1 MVVNPEVIEEIREKL
16 KEVKN
21 KGFKKK
27 ILITDLTPRDGQQCK
42 LATRVRT
49 DDLLP
54 LCEALDKCGFYAV
67 EVWGGATYD
76 VCLRYLKEDPWER
89 LRRIKEVMPNT
100 KLQMLFRGQNIVGYK
115 TKSDYTVKKFVEK
128 AIENG
133 ITVFRVFDSLN
144 DNRNIETAVKAIKEF
159 GGEVHAEISYTRSPI
174 HTYELWMRYAEELA
188 ELEPDWISFKDA
200 TGIMQ
205 PFECYQIIKGIKE
218 VTGGKIPVLLH
229 NHDMSGM
236 ATMNHI
242 MAVLA
247 GVDMLDTV
255 LSPLAFG
262 SSHPAT
268 ETIIAALEGT
278 PFDTGL
284 DLQKVSEAAE
294 IAKKIKKKYKK
305 YETEYAG
312 VNAKVLIHKIPGGMI
327 SNMVAQ
333 LMEANALDKIE
344 EALEE
349 VPRVEKDLG
358 YPPLLTPSSQ
368 IVGVQAVL
376 NVITG
381 ERYKVIT
388 KEVREYVEG
397 KYGKPP
403 GPISKE
409 LAEKILGPGKEP
421 DFSTRAADYADPQ
434 EWEKAKK
441 ELQELFGR
449 EPTDEEILLYILFP
463 MQAKEFFELREK
475 GELHPEP
482 VDAELPE
489 VAETKPGEVPGAAPV
504 EFEITYHGEKFKVKI
519 EGVSVDAEA
528 GKPRKYYVRINNKLE
543 EIQLK
548 PFKEAIPQGGGAQ
561 TVQTAEEEGGI
572 PKATEKGDVTPPMPG
587 KVVKILVKEGEPVQQ
602 GQTVATVEAM
612 KMENEVHAPIDGIVK
627 KIFAKPGD
635 QVNPDQA
642 IMRIVPH
649 KEDNSYQ

>member
-1 MVVNPEVIEEIREKL
+1 MVEVVEEIREKM
-16 KEVKN
+16 KELEK
-21 KGFKKK
+21 KGIKKK
-27 ILITDLTPRDGQQCK
+27 IHISDLTPRDGQQCK

-54 LCEALDKCGFYAV
+54 LCEKLDKCGFYAV

-100 KLQMLFRGQNIVGYK
+100 KLQMLFRGQNIVGYRPR
-115 TKSDYTVKKFVEK
+115 SDYTVKKFVEK
-128 AIENG
+128 CVENG

-159 GGEVHAEISYTRSPI
+159 GGEVHAEISYTRSPV
-174 HTYELWMRYAEELA
+174 HTYEKWMEYAKELA
-188 ELEPDWISFKDA
+188 DMEPDWISFKDA
-200 TGIMQ
+200 TGIM
-205 PFECYQIIKGIKE
+205 PPLECYQIIKGIKE
-218 VTGGKIPVLLH
+218 ATDGQIPVLLH

-236 ATMNHI
+236 ATINHM

-268 ETIIAALEGT
+268 ETIVAAFEGT

-284 DLQKVSEAAE
+284 DLAKIAEAAE
-294 IAKKIKKKYKK
+294 EARKMKKKYKK

-312 VNAKVLIHKIPGGMI
+312 VNAQVLIHKIPGGMI

-333 LMEANALDKIE
+333 LIEANAIDKLE

-349 VPRVEKDLG
+349 TPRVEADLG

-381 ERYKVIT
+381 ERYKTIT
-388 KEVREYVEG
+388 KEVRDYVEG

-403 GPISKE
+403 GPIAKE
-409 LAEKILGPGKEP
+409 LVEKILGPGKEP
-421 DFSTRAADYADPQ
+421 DFSIRAADMADQ
-434 EWEKAKK
+434 DEWEKAVK
-441 ELQELFGR
+441 ELGPLAKS
-449 EPTDEEILLYILFP
+449 EEDILLYILFP
-463 MQAKEFFELREK
+463 MQAKEFLTLREK

-482 VDAELPE
+482 VEELPE
-489 VAETKPGEVPGAAPV
+489 IAETEAGKVVGAAPV
-504 EFEITYHGEKFKVKI
+504 EFEITYHGDKFKVKV
-519 EGVSVDAEA
+519 EGVSPESEP
-528 GKPRKYYVRINNKLE
+528 GKPRKYYVRVDGRLE
-543 EIQLK
+543 EIQLLPK
-548 PFKEAIPQGGGAQ
+548 KEAIPSEGGAAVA
-561 TVQTAEEEGGI
+561 TPAEEGGI
-572 PKATEKGDVTPPMPG
+572 PKATEPGDATPPMPG
-587 KVVKILVKEGEPVQQ
+587 KVVRILVEEGKPVEK
-602 GQTVATVEAM
+602 GQTVAIVEAM
-612 KMENEVHAPIDGIVK
+612 KMENEIHAPIDGIVK
-627 KIFAKPGD
+627 KIFAKAGD
-635 QVNPDQA
+635 QVNPDEA
-642 IMRIVPH
+642 ILRIEPY

>member
-1 MVVNPEVIEEIREKL
+1 MTSGMEVIEDIREKM
-16 KEVKN
+16 KELEKE
-21 KGFKKK
+21 GFKKK
-27 ILITDLTPRDGQQCK
+27 IFISDLTPRDGQQCK

-54 LCEALDKCGFYAV
+54 LCEKLDKCGFYAV

-100 KLQMLFRGQNIVGYK
+100 KLQMLFRGQNIVGYRPR
-115 TKSDYTVKKFVEK
+115 SDYTVKKFVEK
-128 AIENG
+128 CVKNG

-159 GGEVHAEISYTRSPI
+159 GGEVHAEISYTRSPV
-174 HTYELWMRYAEELA
+174 HTYERWMEYARELA
-188 ELEPDWISFKDA
+188 DMEPDWISFKDA
-200 TGIMQ
+200 TGIM
-205 PFECYQIIKGIKE
+205 PPLECYQIIKGIKE
-218 VTGGKIPVLLH
+218 ATNGQIPVLLH

-236 ATMNHI
+236 ATINHM

-268 ETIIAALEGT
+268 ETIVAAFEGT

-284 DLQKVSEAAE
+284 DLAKIAEAAE
-294 IAKKIKKKYKK
+294 EARKMKKKYKK

-312 VNAKVLIHKIPGGMI
+312 VNAQVLIHKIPGGMI

-333 LMEANALDKIE
+333 LIEANAIDKLE

-349 VPRVEKDLG
+349 TPRVEADLG

-381 ERYKVIT
+381 ERYKTIT
-388 KEVREYVEG
+388 KEVRDYVEG

-403 GPISKE
+403 GPIAKE
-409 LAEKILGPGKEP
+409 LVEKILGPGKEP
-421 DFSTRAADYADPQ
+421 DFSTRAADLADQ
-434 EWEKAKK
+434 EEWEKAVK
-441 ELQELFGR
+441 ELGPLAKS
-449 EPTDEEILLYILFP
+449 EEDILLYILFP
-463 MQAKEFFELREK
+463 MQAKEFLTLREK

-482 VDAELPE
+482 VEELPE
-489 VAETKPGEVPGAAPV
+489 VAETEAGQVVGAAPV
-504 EFEITYHGEKFKVKI
+504 EFEITYHGDKFKVKV
-519 EGVSVDAEA
+519 EGVSPESEP
-528 GKPRKYYVRINNKLE
+528 GKPRKYYVRVDGRLE
-543 EIQLK
+543 EIQLLPK
-548 PFKEAIPQGGGAQ
+548 KEAIPSGSGA
-561 TVQTAEEEGGI
+561 TATTAPAEEGGI
-572 PKATEKGDVTPPMPG
+572 PKATEPGDTTPPMPG
-587 KVVKILVKEGEPVQQ
+587 KVVRILVEEGKPVEK
-602 GQTVATVEAM
+602 GQTVAIVEAM
-612 KMENEVHAPIDGIVK
+612 KMENEIHAPIDGIVK
-627 KIFAKPGD
+627 QIFAKPGD
-635 QVNPDQA
+635 QVNPDEA
-642 IMRIVPH
+642 ILRIEPF
-649 KEDNSYQ
+649 KEDDSYQ

>member
-1 MVVNPEVIEEIREKL
+1 MVELIEEIREKL
-16 KEVKN
+16 KEYEK
-21 KGFKKK
+21 KGIRKK
-27 ILITDLTPRDGQQCK
+27 IHISDLTPRDGQQCK

-54 LCEALDKCGFYAV
+54 LCEKLDKCGFYAV

-100 KLQMLFRGQNIVGYK
+100 KLQMLFRGQNIVGYRPR
-115 TKSDYTVKKFVEK
+115 SDKTVKKFVEK
-128 AIENG
+128 CIENG

-144 DNRNIETAVKAIKEF
+144 DNRNIEVAVKAIKEF
-159 GGEVHAEISYTRSPI
+159 GGEVHAEISYTRSPV
-174 HTYELWMRYAEELA
+174 HTYEKWMEYARELA
-188 ELEPDWISFKDA
+188 EMEPDWISFKDA
-200 TGIMQ
+200 TGIMP
-205 PFECYQIIKGIKE
+205 PFECYQIIKGLKE
-218 VTGGKIPVLLH
+218 ATEGKIPVLLH

-236 ATMNHI
+236 ATINHM

-268 ETIIAALEGT
+268 ETIVAALQGT

-284 DLQKVSEAAE
+284 DLSKIAEAAE
-294 IAKKIKKKYKK
+294 EAKKIKKKYKK

-333 LMEANALDKIE
+333 LMEANALDKME

-349 VPRVEKDLG
+349 VPRVEADLG

-381 ERYKVIT
+381 ERYKTIT
-388 KEVREYVEG
+388 KEVRDYVEG

-421 DFSTRAADYADPQ
+421 DFSIRPGDLADQ
-434 EWEKAKK
+434 EEWDKAKEEVFK
-441 ELQELFGR
+441 IIGR

-463 MQAKEFFELREK
+463 MQAKEFLTLREK

-482 VDAELPE
+482 VEELPE
-489 VAETKPGEVPGAAPV
+489 VTEAPAGTLANAAPV
-504 EFEITYHGEKFKVKI
+504 EFDIVYHGEKFRVKV
-519 EGVSVDAEA
+519 EGVSAHSEA
-528 GKPRKYYVRINNKLE
+528 GKPRKYYVRIDGRLE
-543 EIQLK
+543 EIQLS
-548 PFKEAIPQGGGAQ
+548 PIKEAVPSGGASA
-561 TVQTAEEEGGI
+561 VASEEETGI
-572 PKATEKGDVTPPMPG
+572 PKASQPGDATTPMPG
-587 KVVKILVKEGEPVQQ
+587 KVVKILVQENQPVEK
-602 GQTVATVEAM
+602 GQTIAIVEAM
-612 KMENEVHAPIDGIVK
+612 KMENEIHAPIDGIVK
-627 KIFAKPGD
+627 KIFVKPGD
-635 QVNPDQA
+635 QVNPDDA
-642 IMRIVPH
+642 LIRIEPY
-649 KEDNSYQ
+649 KEDKSYQ

>member
-1 MVVNPEVIEEIREKL
+1 MASGMEIVEDIREKM
-16 KEVKN
+16 KELEKE
-21 KGFKKK
+21 GFKKK
-27 ILITDLTPRDGQQCK
+27 IFISDLTPRDGQQCK

-54 LCEALDKCGFYAV
+54 LCEKLDKCGFYAV

-100 KLQMLFRGQNIVGYK
+100 KLQMLFRGQNIVGYRPR
-115 TKSDYTVKKFVEK
+115 SDYTVKKFVEK
-128 AIENG
+128 CVKNG

-159 GGEVHAEISYTRSPI
+159 GGEVHAEISYTRSPV
-174 HTYELWMRYAEELA
+174 HTYEKWMEYARELA
-188 ELEPDWISFKDA
+188 DMEPDWISFKDA
-200 TGIMQ
+200 TGIM
-205 PFECYQIIKGIKE
+205 PPLECYQIIKGIKE
-218 VTGGKIPVLLH
+218 ATDGKIPVLLH

-236 ATMNHI
+236 ATINHM

-268 ETIIAALEGT
+268 ETIVAAFEGT

-284 DLQKVSEAAE
+284 DLAKIAEAAE
-294 IAKKIKKKYKK
+294 EARKMKKKYKK

-312 VNAKVLIHKIPGGMI
+312 VNAQVLIHKIPGGMI

-333 LMEANALDKIE
+333 LIEANAIDKLE

-349 VPRVEKDLG
+349 TPRVEADLG

-381 ERYKVIT
+381 ERYKTIT
-388 KEVREYVEG
+388 KEVRDYVEG

-403 GPISKE
+403 GPIAKE
-409 LAEKILGPGKEP
+409 LVEKILGPGKEP
-421 DFSTRAADYADPQ
+421 DFSTRAADLADQ
-434 EWEKAKK
+434 DEWEKAVK
-441 ELQELFGR
+441 ELGPLAKS
-449 EPTDEEILLYILFP
+449 EEDILLYILFP
-463 MQAKEFFELREK
+463 MQAKEFLTLREK

-482 VDAELPE
+482 VEELPE
-489 VAETKPGEVPGAAPV
+489 VAETEAGQVVGAAPV
-504 EFEITYHGEKFKVKI
+504 EFEITYHGDKFKVKV
-519 EGVSVDAEA
+519 EGVSPESEP
-528 GKPRKYYVRINNKLE
+528 GKPRKYYVRVDGRLE
-543 EIQLK
+543 EIQLLPK
-548 PFKEAIPQGGGAQ
+548 KEAIPSGSGAA
-561 TVQTAEEEGGI
+561 TATAAAEEGGI
-572 PKATEKGDVTPPMPG
+572 PKATEPGDTTPPMPG
-587 KVVKILVKEGEPVQQ
+587 KVVKILVKEGKPVEK
-602 GQTVATVEAM
+602 GQTVAIVEAM
-612 KMENEVHAPIDGIVK
+612 KMENEIHAPIDGIVK
-627 KIFAKPGD
+627 QIFAKPGD
-635 QVNPDQA
+635 QVNPDEA
-642 IMRIVPH
+642 ILRIEPF
-649 KEDNSYQ
+649 KEDDSYQ

>member
-1 MVVNPEVIEEIREKL
+1 MVEVIEEIREKM
-16 KEVKN
+16 KEFEKG
-21 KGFKKK
+21 GFKKK
-27 ILITDLTPRDGQQCK
+27 IYISDLTPRDGQQCK

-54 LCEALDKCGFYAV
+54 LCEKLDKCGFYAV

-100 KLQMLFRGQNIVGYK
+100 KLQMLFRGQNIVGYRPR
-115 TKSDYTVKKFVEK
+115 SDKTVKKFVEK
-128 AIENG
+128 CIENG

-144 DNRNIETAVKAIKEF
+144 DNRNIEVAVKAIKEF
-159 GGEVHAEISYTRSPI
+159 GGEVHAEISYTRSPV
-174 HTYELWMRYAEELA
+174 HTYEKWMEYAKELA
-188 ELEPDWISFKDA
+188 EMEPDWISFKDA
-200 TGIMQ
+200 TGIMP
-205 PFECYQIIKGIKE
+205 PFECYMIIKGLKE
-218 VTGGKIPVLLH
+218 ATEGKIPVLLH

-236 ATMNHI
+236 ATINHM

-268 ETIIAALEGT
+268 ETIVAALQGT

-284 DLQKVSEAAE
+284 DLAKIAEAAE
-294 IAKKIKKKYKK
+294 EAKKIKKKYKK

-333 LMEANALDKIE
+333 LMEANALDKME

-349 VPRVEKDLG
+349 VPRVEADLG

-381 ERYKVIT
+381 ERYKTIT
-388 KEVREYVEG
+388 KEVRDYVEG

-403 GPISKE
+403 GPISKT

-421 DFSTRAADYADPQ
+421 DFSVRPGDLADQ
-434 EWEKAKK
+434 GEWDKAKEEVFK
-441 ELQELFGR
+441 IIGR

-463 MQAKEFFELREK
+463 MQAKEFLTLREK

-482 VDAELPE
+482 IEEIPE
-489 VAETKPGEVPGAAPV
+489 ITEAPAGMLANAAPV
-504 EFEITYHGEKFKVKI
+504 EFDIVYHGEKFKVKV
-519 EGVSVDAEA
+519 EGVSAHSEA
-528 GKPRKYYVRINNKLE
+528 GKPRKYYVRVDGRLE
-543 EIQLK
+543 EIQLT
-548 PFKEAIPQGGGAQ
+548 PIKEAVPSGGA
-561 TVQTAEEEGGI
+561 TSAVSEEEAGI
-572 PKATEKGDVTPPMPG
+572 PKATQPGDATTPMPG
-587 KVVKILVKEGEPVQQ
+587 KVVKILVKENEPVEE
-602 GQTVATVEAM
+602 GQTIAIVEAM
-612 KMENEVHAPIDGIVK
+612 KMENEIHAPIDGIVK
-627 KIFAKPGD
+627 KIFVKPGD
-635 QVNPDQA
+635 QVNPDDA
-642 IMRIVPH
+642 LIRIEPH
-649 KEDNSYQ
+649 KEDKSYQ

>member
-1 MVVNPEVIEEIREKL
+1 MVEVLEEIREKM
-16 KEVKN
+16 KEYEK
-21 KGFKKK
+21 KGVRKK
-27 ILITDLTPRDGQQCK
+27 ILISDLTPRDGQQCK

-54 LCEALDKCGFYAV
+54 LCEKLDKCGFYAV

-115 TKSDYTVKKFVEK
+115 PKSDKTVKKFVEK

-144 DNRNIETAVKAIKEF
+144 DNRNIEVAVKAIKEF
-159 GGEVHAEISYTRSPI
+159 GGEVHAEISYTRSPV
-174 HTYELWMRYAEELA
+174 HTYERWMEYGRELA

-200 TGIMQ
+200 TGIMP
-205 PFECYQIIKGIKE
+205 PFECYMIIKGLKE
-218 VTGGKIPVLLH
+218 ASEGKIPVLLH

-236 ATMNHI
+236 ATINHM

-268 ETIIAALEGT
+268 ETIVAALQDT

-284 DLQKVSEAAE
+284 DLARIAEAAE
-294 IAKKIKKKYKK
+294 EAKKIKKKYRK

-333 LMEANALDKIE
+333 LMEANALDKME

-349 VPRVEKDLG
+349 VPRVEADLG

-381 ERYKVIT
+381 ERYKTIT
-388 KEVREYVEG
+388 KEVRDYVEG

-403 GPISKE
+403 GPLSKE
-409 LAEKILGPGKEP
+409 LVEKILGPGKEP
-421 DFSTRAADYADPQ
+421 DFSIRPGDLADQEEWDRARR
-434 EWEKAKK
+434 ELEK
-441 ELQELFGR
+441 LLGR
-449 EPTDEEILLYILFP
+449 DPTDEEILLFILFP
-463 MQAKEFFELREK
+463 MQAKEFLTLREK

-482 VDAELPE
+482 VEELPE
-489 VAETKPGEVPGAAPV
+489 VAETPAGKVVGAAPI
-504 EFEITYHGEKFKVKI
+504 EFDLLYHGDRFRVKV
-519 EGVSVDAEA
+519 EGVSFESEP
-528 GKPRKYYVRINNKLE
+528 GKPRKYYIRVDGRLE
-543 EIQLK
+543 EVQLF
-548 PFKEAIPQGGGAQ
+548 PHREAIPSGGVSVAGAPAP
-561 TVQTAEEEGGI
+561 TEEGI
-572 PKATEKGDVTPPMPG
+572 PKASEPGDVTPPMPG
-587 KVVKILVKEGEPVQQ
+587 KVVKILVEEGKPVEQ
-602 GQTVATVEAM
+602 GQTVAIVEAM
-612 KMENEVHAPIDGIVK
+612 KMENEIHAPIEGIVK

-635 QVNPDQA
+635 QVNPDEA
-642 IMRIVPH
+642 ILRIEPF

>member
-1 MVVNPEVIEEIREKL
+1 MVELLEEIREKM
-16 KEVKN
+16 KEYER
-21 KGFKKK
+21 KGVRKK
-27 ILITDLTPRDGQQCK
+27 ILVSDLTPRDGQQCK

-54 LCEALDKCGFYAV
+54 LCEKLDKCGFYAV

-115 TKSDYTVKKFVEK
+115 PKSDKTVKKFVEK

-144 DNRNIETAVKAIKEF
+144 DNRNIEVAVKAIKEF
-159 GGEVHAEISYTRSPI
+159 GGEVHAEISYTRSPV
-174 HTYELWMRYAEELA
+174 HTYERWMEYGRELA
-188 ELEPDWISFKDA
+188 DLEPDWISFKDA
-200 TGIMQ
+200 TGIMP
-205 PFECYQIIKGIKE
+205 PFECYMIIKGLKE
-218 VTGGKIPVLLH
+218 ATEGKIPVLLH

-236 ATMNHI
+236 ATINHM

-268 ETIIAALEGT
+268 ETIVAALQDT

-284 DLQKVSEAAE
+284 DLSRIAEAAE
-294 IAKKIKKKYKK
+294 EAKKIKKKYRK

-333 LMEANALDKIE
+333 LMEANALEKME

-349 VPRVEKDLG
+349 VPRVEADLG

-381 ERYKVIT
+381 ERYKTIT
-388 KEVREYVEG
+388 KEVRDYVEG

-403 GPISKE
+403 GPLSRE
-409 LAEKILGPGKEP
+409 LVEKILGPGKEP
-421 DFSTRAADYADPQ
+421 DFSIRPGDLADQ
-434 EWEKAKK
+434 EEWDKARRELEK
-441 ELQELFGR
+441 LLGR
-449 EPTDEEILLYILFP
+449 DPTDEEILLFILFP
-463 MQAKEFFELREK
+463 MQAKEFLTLREK

-482 VDAELPE
+482 VEELSE
-489 VAETKPGEVPGAAPV
+489 VTETPTGKVMGAAPV
-504 EFEITYHGEKFKVKI
+504 EFDILYHGDRFRVKV
-519 EGVSVDAEA
+519 EGVSFETES
-528 GKPRKYYVRINNKLE
+528 GKPRKYYVRVDGRLE
-543 EIQLK
+543 EIQLF
-548 PFKEAIPQGGGAQ
+548 PRREAIPSGGAS
-561 TVQTAEEEGGI
+561 VGGAPAPIEEGI
-572 PKATEKGDVTPPMPG
+572 PKASEPGDVTPPMPG
-587 KVVKILVKEGEPVQQ
+587 KVVKILVSEGQPVEQ
-602 GQTVATVEAM
+602 GQTVAIVEAM
-612 KMENEVHAPIDGIVK
+612 KMENEIHAPIEGIVK

-635 QVNPDQA
+635 QVNPDEA
-642 IMRIVPH
+642 ILRIEPY
-649 KEDNSYQ
+649 KEDKSYQ

>member
-1 MVVNPEVIEEIREKL
+1 MVELIEEIREKL
-16 KEVKN
+16 KEYEK
-21 KGFKKK
+21 KGIRKK
-27 ILITDLTPRDGQQCK
+27 IHISDLTPRDGQQCK

-54 LCEALDKCGFYAV
+54 LCEKLDKCGFYAV

-100 KLQMLFRGQNIVGYK
+100 KLQMLFRGQNIVGYRPR
-115 TKSDYTVKKFVEK
+115 SDKTVKKFVEK
-128 AIENG
+128 CIENG

-144 DNRNIETAVKAIKEF
+144 DNRNIEVAVKAIKEF
-159 GGEVHAEISYTRSPI
+159 GGEVHAEISYTRSPV
-174 HTYELWMRYAEELA
+174 HTYEKWMEYARELA
-188 ELEPDWISFKDA
+188 EMEPDWISFKDA
-200 TGIMQ
+200 TGIMP
-205 PFECYQIIKGIKE
+205 PFECYQIIKGLKE
-218 VTGGKIPVLLH
+218 ATEDRIPVLLH

-236 ATMNHI
+236 ATINHM

-268 ETIIAALEGT
+268 ETIVAALQGT

-284 DLQKVSEAAE
+284 DLSKIAEAAE
-294 IAKKIKKKYKK
+294 EAKKIKKKYKK

-333 LMEANALDKIE
+333 LMEANALDKME

-349 VPRVEKDLG
+349 VPRVEADLG

-381 ERYKVIT
+381 ERYKTIT
-388 KEVREYVEG
+388 KEVRDYVEG

-421 DFSTRAADYADPQ
+421 DFSIRPGDLADQ
-434 EWEKAKK
+434 EEWDKAKEEVFK
-441 ELQELFGR
+441 IIGR
-449 EPTDEEILLYILFP
+449 EPMDEEILLYILFP
-463 MQAKEFFELREK
+463 MQAKEFLSLREK

-482 VDAELPE
+482 VEELPE
-489 VAETKPGEVPGAAPV
+489 VTEAPAGTLANAAPV
-504 EFEITYHGEKFKVKI
+504 EFDIVYHGEKFRVKV
-519 EGVSVDAEA
+519 EGVSAHSEP
-528 GKPRKYYVRINNKLE
+528 GKPRKYYVRIDGRLE
-543 EIQLK
+543 EIQLS
-548 PFKEAIPQGGGAQ
+548 PIKEAVPSGGASA
-561 TVQTAEEEGGI
+561 VASEEETGI
-572 PKATEKGDVTPPMPG
+572 PKASQPGDATTPMPG
-587 KVVKILVKEGEPVQQ
+587 KVVKILVKENQPVEK
-602 GQTVATVEAM
+602 GQTIAIVEAM
-612 KMENEVHAPIDGIVK
+612 KMENEIHAPIDGIVK
-627 KIFAKPGD
+627 KIFVKPGD
-635 QVNPDQA
+635 QVNPDDA
-642 IMRIVPH
+642 LIRIEPY
-649 KEDNSYQ
+649 KEDKSYQ

>member
-1 MVVNPEVIEEIREKL
+1 MVELLEEIREKM
-16 KEVKN
+16 KEYER
-21 KGFKKK
+21 KGVRKK
-27 ILITDLTPRDGQQCK
+27 ILISDLTPRDGQQCK

-54 LCEALDKCGFYAV
+54 LCEKLDRCGFYAV

-115 TKSDYTVKKFVEK
+115 PKSDKTVKKFVEK

-144 DNRNIETAVKAIKEF
+144 DNRNIEVAVKAIKEF
-159 GGEVHAEISYTRSPI
+159 GGEVHAEISYTRSPV
-174 HTYELWMRYAEELA
+174 HTYERWMEYGRELA
-188 ELEPDWISFKDA
+188 DLEPDWISFKDA
-200 TGIMQ
+200 TGIMP
-205 PFECYQIIKGIKE
+205 PFECYMIIKGLKE
-218 VTGGKIPVLLH
+218 ATDGKIPVLLH

-236 ATMNHI
+236 ATINHM

-268 ETIIAALEGT
+268 ETIVAALQDT

-284 DLQKVSEAAE
+284 DLSRIAEAAE
-294 IAKKIKKKYKK
+294 EAKKIKKKYRK

-333 LMEANALDKIE
+333 LMEANALDKME

-349 VPRVEKDLG
+349 VPRVEADLG

-381 ERYKVIT
+381 ERYKTIT
-388 KEVREYVEG
+388 KEVRDYVEG

-403 GPISKE
+403 GPLSKE
-409 LAEKILGPGKEP
+409 LVEKILGPGKEP
-421 DFSTRAADYADPQ
+421 DFSVRPGDLADQ
-434 EWEKAKK
+434 EEWDKARK
-441 ELQELFGR
+441 ELEKLLGR
-449 EPTDEEILLYILFP
+449 DPTDEEILLFILFP
-463 MQAKEFFELREK
+463 MQAKEFLTLREK

-482 VDAELPE
+482 VEELPE
-489 VAETKPGEVPGAAPV
+489 VTETPAGKVVGAAPV
-504 EFEITYHGEKFKVKI
+504 EFDILYHGDRFRVKV
-519 EGVSVDAEA
+519 EGVSFETES
-528 GKPRKYYVRINNKLE
+528 GKPRKYYVRVDGRLE
-543 EIQLK
+543 EIQLF
-548 PFKEAIPQGGGAQ
+548 PRREAIPSGGAS
-561 TVQTAEEEGGI
+561 VGGAPAPVEEGI
-572 PKATEKGDVTPPMPG
+572 PKASEPGDVTPPMPG
-587 KVVKILVKEGEPVQQ
+587 KVVKILVSEGQPVEQ
-602 GQTVATVEAM
+602 GQTVAIVEAM
-612 KMENEVHAPIDGIVK
+612 KMENEIHAPIEGIVK
-627 KIFAKPGD
+627 KVFAKPGD
-635 QVNPDQA
+635 QVNPDEA
-642 IMRIVPH
+642 ILRIEPY
-649 KEDNSYQ
+649 KEDKSYQ

>member
-1 MVVNPEVIEEIREKL
+1 MSEK
-16 KEVKN
+16 
-21 KGFKKK
+21 
-27 ILITDLTPRDGQQCK
+27 
-42 LATRVRT
+42 
-49 DDLLP
+49 
-54 LCEALDKCGFYAV
+54 LDKCGFYAV

-115 TKSDYTVKKFVEK
+115 PKSDKTVKKFVEK

-144 DNRNIETAVKAIKEF
+144 DNRNIEVAVKAIKEF
-159 GGEVHAEISYTRSPI
+159 GGEVHAEISYTRSPV
-174 HTYELWMRYAEELA
+174 HTYERWMEYGRELA
-188 ELEPDWISFKDA
+188 DLEPDWISFKDA
-200 TGIMQ
+200 TGIMP
-205 PFECYQIIKGIKE
+205 PFECYMIIKGLKE
-218 VTGGKIPVLLH
+218 ATGGKIPVLLH

-236 ATMNHI
+236 ATINHM

-268 ETIIAALEGT
+268 ETIVAALQAT

-284 DLQKVSEAAE
+284 DLAKIAEAAE
-294 IAKKIKKKYKK
+294 EAKKIKKKYRK

-333 LMEANALDKIE
+333 LMEANALDKME

-349 VPRVEKDLG
+349 VPRVEADLG

-381 ERYKVIT
+381 ERYKTIT
-388 KEVREYVEG
+388 KEVRDYVEG

-403 GPISKE
+403 GPLSKE
-409 LAEKILGPGKEP
+409 LVEKILGPGREP
-421 DFSTRAADYADPQ
+421 DFSIRPGDLADQ
-434 EWEKAKK
+434 EEWNRAKK
-441 ELQELFGR
+441 ELEGLLGR
-449 EPTDEEILLYILFP
+449 DPTDEEILLLILFP
-463 MQAKEFFELREK
+463 MQAKEFLKLREK
-475 GELHPEP
+475 GELHAEP
-482 VDAELPE
+482 VEELPE
-489 VAETKPGEVPGAAPV
+489 ITETPAGKVVGAAPV
-504 EFEITYHGEKFKVKI
+504 EFDILYHGDRFRVKV
-519 EGVSVDAEA
+519 EGISFESEP
-528 GKPRKYYVRINNKLE
+528 GKPRKYYIRVDGKLE
-543 EIQLK
+543 EVQLF
-548 PFKEAIPQGGGAQ
+548 PHREAIPSGGTPAAGAS
-561 TVQTAEEEGGI
+561 VPAEEGI
-572 PKATEKGDVTPPMPG
+572 PKASEPGDVTPPMPG
-587 KVVKILVKEGEPVQQ
+587 KVVKILVEEGQPVEQ
-602 GQTVATVEAM
+602 GQTVAIVEAM
-612 KMENEVHAPIDGIVK
+612 KMENEIHAPMEGIVK

-635 QVNPDQA
+635 QVNPDEA
-642 IMRIVPH
+642 ILRIEPY
-649 KEDNSYQ
+649 KEDKSYQ

>member
-1 MVVNPEVIEEIREKL
+1 MVEVLEEIREKM
-16 KEVKN
+16 KEYER
-21 KGFKKK
+21 KGVRKK
-27 ILITDLTPRDGQQCK
+27 ILISDLTPRDGQQCK

-54 LCEALDKCGFYAV
+54 LCEKLDRCGFYAV

-115 TKSDYTVKKFVEK
+115 PKSDKTVKKFVEK

-144 DNRNIETAVKAIKEF
+144 DNRNIEVAVKAIKEF
-159 GGEVHAEISYTRSPI
+159 GGEVHAEISYTRSPV
-174 HTYELWMRYAEELA
+174 HTYERWMEYGRELA
-188 ELEPDWISFKDA
+188 DLEPDWISFKDA
-200 TGIMQ
+200 TGIMP
-205 PFECYQIIKGIKE
+205 PFECYMIIKGLKE
-218 VTGGKIPVLLH
+218 ATDGKIPVLLH

-236 ATMNHI
+236 ATINHM

-268 ETIIAALEGT
+268 ETIVAALQDT

-284 DLQKVSEAAE
+284 DLGRIAEAAE
-294 IAKKIKKKYKK
+294 EAKKIKKKYRK

-349 VPRVEKDLG
+349 VPRVEADLG

-381 ERYKVIT
+381 ERYKTIT
-388 KEVREYVEG
+388 KEVRDYVEG

-403 GPISKE
+403 GPLSKE
-409 LAEKILGPGKEP
+409 LVEKILGPGKEP
-421 DFSTRAADYADPQ
+421 DFSVRPGDLADQ
-434 EWEKAKK
+434 EEWDKARK
-441 ELQELFGR
+441 ELEKLLGR
-449 EPTDEEILLYILFP
+449 DPTDEEILLFILFP
-463 MQAKEFFELREK
+463 MQAKEFLTLREK

-482 VDAELPE
+482 VEELPE
-489 VAETKPGEVPGAAPV
+489 VTETPAGKVVGAAPV
-504 EFEITYHGEKFKVKI
+504 EFDILYHGDRFRVKV
-519 EGVSVDAEA
+519 EGVSFETES
-528 GKPRKYYVRINNKLE
+528 GKPRKYYVRVDGRLE
-543 EIQLK
+543 EIQLF
-548 PFKEAIPQGGGAQ
+548 PRREAIPSGGAS
-561 TVQTAEEEGGI
+561 VGGAPAPVEEGI
-572 PKATEKGDVTPPMPG
+572 PKASEPGDVTPPMPG
-587 KVVKILVKEGEPVQQ
+587 KVVKILVNEGQPVEQ
-602 GQTVATVEAM
+602 GQTVAIVEAM
-612 KMENEVHAPIDGIVK
+612 KMENEIHAPIEGIVK
-627 KIFAKPGD
+627 KVFAKPGD
-635 QVNPDQA
+635 QVNPDEA
-642 IMRIVPH
+642 ILRIEPY
-649 KEDNSYQ
+649 KEDKSYQ

>member
-1 MVVNPEVIEEIREKL
+1 MVEILEEIKEKI
-16 KEVKN
+16 KEYEKQ
-21 KGFKKK
+21 GFKKK
-27 ILITDLTPRDGQQCK
+27 ILISDLTPRDGQQCK

-49 DDLLP
+49 DDLIP
-54 LCEALDKCGFYAV
+54 LCEKLDKCGFYAV

-89 LRRIKEVMPNT
+89 LRRIKEAMPNT

-115 TKSDYTVKKFVEK
+115 PKSDKTVKKFVEK

-144 DNRNIETAVKAIKEF
+144 DNRNIEMAVKAIKEF
-159 GGEVHAEISYTRSPI
+159 GGEVHAEISYTRSPV
-174 HTYELWMRYAEELA
+174 HTYERWMEYGKELA

-200 TGIMQ
+200 TGIMP
-205 PFECYQIIKGIKE
+205 PFECYMIIKGLKE
-218 VTGGKIPVLLH
+218 ATDGKIPVLLH

-236 ATMNHI
+236 ATINHM

-268 ETIIAALEGT
+268 ETIVASLQNT

-284 DLQKVSEAAE
+284 DLEKIAEAAE
-294 IAKKIKKKYKK
+294 EAKKIKKKYKK

-349 VPRVEKDLG
+349 VPRVEADLG

-381 ERYKVIT
+381 ERYRTIT
-388 KEVREYVEG
+388 KEVRDYVEG

-403 GPISKE
+403 GPLSKE
-409 LAEKILGPGKEP
+409 LVEKILGPDREP
-421 DFSTRAADYADPQ
+421 DFSIRPGDLADQ
-434 EWEKAKK
+434 EEWDKARK
-441 ELQELFGR
+441 ELEKLLGR
-449 EPTDEEILLYILFP
+449 EATDEEILLYILFP
-463 MQAKEFFELREK
+463 MQAKEFLILREK

-482 VDAELPE
+482 VEEL
-489 VAETKPGEVPGAAPV
+489 ADITETPKGKVEGAAPV
-504 EFEITYHGEKFKVKI
+504 EFDILYHGDRFRVKV
-519 EGVSVDAEA
+519 EGVSFETEA
-528 GKPRKYYVRINNKLE
+528 GKPRKYYIRIDGKLE
-543 EIQLK
+543 EIQLF
-548 PFKEAIPQGGGAQ
+548 PHREAIPKGGSTG
-561 TVQTAEEEGGI
+561 TVSPPPVEEGI
-572 PKATEKGDVTPPMPG
+572 PKASEAGDVTPPMPG
-587 KVVKILVKEGEPVQQ
+587 KVVKILVNEGQPVEQ
-602 GQTVATVEAM
+602 GQTVAIVEAM
-612 KMENEVHAPIDGIVK
+612 KMENEIHAPMEGIVK

-635 QVNPDQA
+635 QVNPDEA
-642 IMRIVPH
+642 ILRIAPY
-649 KEDNSYQ
+649 KEDKSYQ

>member
-1 MVVNPEVIEEIREKL
+1 MVELLEEIREKI
-16 KEVKN
+16 KEYER
-21 KGFKKK
+21 KGVRKK
-27 ILITDLTPRDGQQCK
+27 ILISDLTPRDGQQCK

-54 LCEALDKCGFYAV
+54 LCEKLDRCGFYAV

-115 TKSDYTVKKFVEK
+115 PKSDKTVKKFVEK

-144 DNRNIETAVKAIKEF
+144 DNRNIEVAVKAIKEF
-159 GGEVHAEISYTRSPI
+159 GGEVHAEISYTRSPV
-174 HTYELWMRYAEELA
+174 HTYERWMEYGRELA
-188 ELEPDWISFKDA
+188 DLEPDWISFKDA
-200 TGIMQ
+200 TGIMP
-205 PFECYQIIKGIKE
+205 PFECYMIIKGLKE
-218 VTGGKIPVLLH
+218 ATDGKIPVLLH

-236 ATMNHI
+236 ATINHM

-268 ETIIAALEGT
+268 ETIVAALQDT

-284 DLQKVSEAAE
+284 DLSRIAEAAE
-294 IAKKIKKKYKK
+294 EAKKIKKKYRK

-333 LMEANALDKIE
+333 LMEANALDKME

-349 VPRVEKDLG
+349 VPRVEADLG

-381 ERYKVIT
+381 ERYKTIT
-388 KEVREYVEG
+388 KEVRDYVEG

-403 GPISKE
+403 GPLSKE
-409 LAEKILGPGKEP
+409 LVEKILGPGKEP
-421 DFSTRAADYADPQ
+421 DFSVRPGDLADQ
-434 EWEKAKK
+434 EEWDKARK
-441 ELQELFGR
+441 ELEKLLGR
-449 EPTDEEILLYILFP
+449 DPTDEEILLFILFP
-463 MQAKEFFELREK
+463 MQAKEFLTLREK

-482 VDAELPE
+482 VEELPE
-489 VAETKPGEVPGAAPV
+489 VTETPAGKVVGAAPV
-504 EFEITYHGEKFKVKI
+504 EFDILYHGDRFRVKV
-519 EGVSVDAEA
+519 EGVSFETES
-528 GKPRKYYVRINNKLE
+528 GKPRKYYVRVDGRLE
-543 EIQLK
+543 EIQLF
-548 PFKEAIPQGGGAQ
+548 PRREAIPSGGAS
-561 TVQTAEEEGGI
+561 VGGAPAPVEEGI
-572 PKATEKGDVTPPMPG
+572 PKASEPGDVTPPMPG
-587 KVVKILVKEGEPVQQ
+587 KVVKILVSEGQPVEQ
-602 GQTVATVEAM
+602 GQTVAIVEAM
-612 KMENEVHAPIDGIVK
+612 KMENEIHAPIEGIVK
-627 KIFAKPGD
+627 KVFAKPGD
-635 QVNPDQA
+635 QVNPDEA
-642 IMRIVPH
+642 ILRIEPYR
-649 KEDNSYQ
+649 EDKSYQ

>member
-1 MVVNPEVIEEIREKL
+1 MVELIEEIREKL
-16 KEVKN
+16 KEYEK
-21 KGFKKK
+21 KGIRKK
-27 ILITDLTPRDGQQCK
+27 IHISDLTPRDGQQCK

-54 LCEALDKCGFYAV
+54 LCEKLDKCGFYAV

-100 KLQMLFRGQNIVGYK
+100 KLQMLFRGQNIVGYRPR
-115 TKSDYTVKKFVEK
+115 SDKTVKKFVEK
-128 AIENG
+128 CIENG

-144 DNRNIETAVKAIKEF
+144 DNRNIEVAVKAIKEF
-159 GGEVHAEISYTRSPI
+159 GGEVHAEISYTRSPV
-174 HTYELWMRYAEELA
+174 HTYEKWMEYARELA
-188 ELEPDWISFKDA
+188 EMEPDWISFKDA
-200 TGIMQ
+200 TGIMP
-205 PFECYQIIKGIKE
+205 PFECYQIIKGLKE
-218 VTGGKIPVLLH
+218 ATEGRIPVLLH

-236 ATMNHI
+236 ATINHM

-268 ETIIAALEGT
+268 ETIVAALQGT

-284 DLQKVSEAAE
+284 DLSKIAEAAE
-294 IAKKIKKKYKK
+294 EAKKIKKKYKK

-333 LMEANALDKIE
+333 LMEANALDKME

-349 VPRVEKDLG
+349 VPRVEADLG

-381 ERYKVIT
+381 ERYKTIT
-388 KEVREYVEG
+388 KEVRDYVEG

-421 DFSTRAADYADPQ
+421 DFSIRPGDLADQ
-434 EWEKAKK
+434 EEWDKAKEEVFK
-441 ELQELFGR
+441 IIGR

-463 MQAKEFFELREK
+463 MQAKEFLALREK

-482 VDAELPE
+482 VEELPE
-489 VAETKPGEVPGAAPV
+489 VTEAPAGTLANAAPV
-504 EFEITYHGEKFKVKI
+504 EFDIVYHGEKFRVKV
-519 EGVSVDAEA
+519 EGVSAHSEP
-528 GKPRKYYVRINNKLE
+528 GKPRKYYVRIDGRLE
-543 EIQLK
+543 EIQLS
-548 PFKEAIPQGGGAQ
+548 PIKEAVPSGGASA
-561 TVQTAEEEGGI
+561 VASEEETGI
-572 PKATEKGDVTPPMPG
+572 PKASQPGDATTPMPG
-587 KVVKILVKEGEPVQQ
+587 KVVKILVQENQPVEK
-602 GQTVATVEAM
+602 GQTIAIVEAM
-612 KMENEVHAPIDGIVK
+612 KMENEIHAPIDGIVK
-627 KIFAKPGD
+627 KIFVKPGD
-635 QVNPDQA
+635 QVNPDDA
-642 IMRIVPH
+642 LIRIEPY
-649 KEDNSYQ
+649 KEDKSYQ

>member
-1 MVVNPEVIEEIREKL
+1 MVELLEEIREKM
-16 KEVKN
+16 KEYER
-21 KGFKKK
+21 KGVRKK
-27 ILITDLTPRDGQQCK
+27 ILISDLTPRDGQQCK

-49 DDLLP
+49 EDLLP
-54 LCEALDKCGFYAV
+54 LCEKLDRCGFYAV

-115 TKSDYTVKKFVEK
+115 PKSDKTVKKFVEK

-144 DNRNIETAVKAIKEF
+144 DNRNIEVAVKAIKEF
-159 GGEVHAEISYTRSPI
+159 GGEVHAEISYTRSPV
-174 HTYELWMRYAEELA
+174 HTYERWMEYGRELA
-188 ELEPDWISFKDA
+188 DLEPDWISFKDA
-200 TGIMQ
+200 TGIMP
-205 PFECYQIIKGIKE
+205 PFECYMIIKGLKE
-218 VTGGKIPVLLH
+218 ATDGKIPVLLH

-236 ATMNHI
+236 ATINHM

-268 ETIIAALEGT
+268 ETIVAALQDT

-284 DLQKVSEAAE
+284 DLSRIAEAAE
-294 IAKKIKKKYKK
+294 EAKKIKKKYRK

-333 LMEANALDKIE
+333 LMEANALDKME

-349 VPRVEKDLG
+349 VPRVEADLG

-381 ERYKVIT
+381 ERYKTIT
-388 KEVREYVEG
+388 KEVRDYVEG

-403 GPISKE
+403 GPLSKE
-409 LAEKILGPGKEP
+409 LVEKILGPGKEP
-421 DFSTRAADYADPQ
+421 DFSVRPGDLADQ
-434 EWEKAKK
+434 EEWDKARK
-441 ELQELFGR
+441 ELEKLLGR
-449 EPTDEEILLYILFP
+449 DPTDEEILLFILFP
-463 MQAKEFFELREK
+463 MQAKEFLTLKEK

-482 VDAELPE
+482 VEELPE
-489 VAETKPGEVPGAAPV
+489 VTETPAGKVVGAAPV
-504 EFEITYHGEKFKVKI
+504 EFDILYHGDRFRVKV
-519 EGVSVDAEA
+519 EGVSFETES
-528 GKPRKYYVRINNKLE
+528 GKPRKYYVRVDGRLE
-543 EIQLK
+543 EIQLF
-548 PFKEAIPQGGGAQ
+548 PRREAIPSGGAS
-561 TVQTAEEEGGI
+561 VGGAPAPVEEGI
-572 PKATEKGDVTPPMPG
+572 PKASEPGDVTPPMPG
-587 KVVKILVKEGEPVQQ
+587 KVVKILVSEGQPVEQ
-602 GQTVATVEAM
+602 GQTVAIVEAM
-612 KMENEVHAPIDGIVK
+612 KMENEIHAPIEGIVK
-627 KIFAKPGD
+627 KVFAKPGD
-635 QVNPDQA
+635 QVNPDEA
-642 IMRIVPH
+642 ILRIEPY
-649 KEDNSYQ
+649 KEDKSYQ

>member
-1 MVVNPEVIEEIREKL
+1 MVEVVEEIREKM
-16 KEVKN
+16 KEYEK

-27 ILITDLTPRDGQQCK
+27 IHISDLTPRDGQQCK

-54 LCEALDKCGFYAV
+54 LCEKLDKCGFYAV

-100 KLQMLFRGQNIVGYK
+100 KLQMLFRGQNIVGYRPR
-115 TKSDYTVKKFVEK
+115 SDKTVKKFVEK
-128 AIENG
+128 CIENG

-144 DNRNIETAVKAIKEF
+144 DNRNIEVAVKAIKEL
-159 GGEVHAEISYTRSPI
+159 GGEVHAEISYTRSPV
-174 HTYELWMRYAEELA
+174 HTYEKWMEYAKELA
-188 ELEPDWISFKDA
+188 DMEPDWISFKDA
-200 TGIMQ
+200 TGIMP

-218 VTGGKIPVLLH
+218 ATDGQIPVLLH

-236 ATMNHI
+236 ATINHM

-268 ETIIAALEGT
+268 ETIVAALQDT

-284 DLQKVSEAAE
+284 DLAKIAEAAE
-294 IAKKIKKKYKK
+294 EAKKIKKKYKK

-312 VNAKVLIHKIPGGMI
+312 VNAQVLIHKIPGGMI

-344 EALEE
+344 EALAE
-349 VPRVEKDLG
+349 VPNVEKDLG

-381 ERYKVIT
+381 ERYKTIT
-388 KEVREYVEG
+388 KEVRDYVEG

-403 GPISKE
+403 GPLSKE
-409 LAEKILGPGKEP
+409 LVEKILGPGREP
-421 DFSTRAADYADPQ
+421 DFSIRPGDLADQ
-434 EWEKAKK
+434 EEWDKAKEEVEK
-441 ELQELFGR
+441 LLGR
-449 EPTDEEILLYILFP
+449 EPTEEEILLYILFP
-463 MQAKEFFELREK
+463 MQAKEFLTLREK

-482 VDAELPE
+482 VEELPE
-489 VAETKPGEVPGAAPV
+489 LAETEAGKVEGAAPV
-504 EFEITYHGEKFKVKI
+504 EFEIIYHGDKFKVKV
-519 EGVSVDAEA
+519 EGVSFEDEP
-528 GKPRKYYVRINNKLE
+528 GKPRKYYIRVDGRLE
-543 EIQLK
+543 EIQLFPK
-548 PFKEAIPQGGGAQ
+548 KEAIPAGGRATSSAP
-561 TVQTAEEEGGI
+561 TVEEGGI
-572 PKATEKGDVTPPMPG
+572 PKASEPGDVTPPMPG
-587 KVVKILVKEGEPVQQ
+587 KVAKILVEEGQPVEQ
-602 GQTVATVEAM
+602 GQTVAIVEAM
-612 KMENEVHAPIDGIVK
+612 KMENEIHAPIDGIVK
-627 KIFAKPGD
+627 KIFAKVGD
-635 QVNPDQA
+635 QVNPDEA
-642 IMRIVPH
+642 ILRIVPH

>member
-1 MVVNPEVIEEIREKL
+1 MVELLEEIREKM
-16 KEVKN
+16 KEYER
-21 KGFKKK
+21 KGVRKK
-27 ILITDLTPRDGQQCK
+27 ILISDLTPRDGQQCK

-49 DDLLP
+49 EDLLP
-54 LCEALDKCGFYAV
+54 LCEKLDRCGFYAV

-115 TKSDYTVKKFVEK
+115 PKSDKTVKKFVEK

-144 DNRNIETAVKAIKEF
+144 DNRNIEVAVKAIKEF
-159 GGEVHAEISYTRSPI
+159 GGEVHAEISYTRSPV
-174 HTYELWMRYAEELA
+174 HTYERWMEYGRELA
-188 ELEPDWISFKDA
+188 DLEPDWISFKDA
-200 TGIMQ
+200 TGIMP
-205 PFECYQIIKGIKE
+205 PFECYMIIKGLKE
-218 VTGGKIPVLLH
+218 ATDGKIPVLLH

-236 ATMNHI
+236 ATINHM

-268 ETIIAALEGT
+268 ETIVAALQDT

-284 DLQKVSEAAE
+284 DLSRIAEAAE
-294 IAKKIKKKYKK
+294 EAKKIKKKYRK

-333 LMEANALDKIE
+333 LMEANALDKME

-349 VPRVEKDLG
+349 VPRVEADLG

-381 ERYKVIT
+381 ERYKTIT
-388 KEVREYVEG
+388 KEVRDYVEG

-403 GPISKE
+403 GPLSKE
-409 LAEKILGPGKEP
+409 LVEKILGPGKEP
-421 DFSTRAADYADPQ
+421 DFSVRPGDLADQ
-434 EWEKAKK
+434 EEWDKARK
-441 ELQELFGR
+441 ELEKLLGR
-449 EPTDEEILLYILFP
+449 DPTDEEILLFILFP
-463 MQAKEFFELREK
+463 MQAKEFLTLREK

-482 VDAELPE
+482 VEELPE
-489 VAETKPGEVPGAAPV
+489 VTETPAGKVVGAAPV
-504 EFEITYHGEKFKVKI
+504 EFDILYHGDRFRVKV
-519 EGVSVDAEA
+519 EGVSFETES
-528 GKPRKYYVRINNKLE
+528 GKPRKYYVRVDGRLE
-543 EIQLK
+543 EIQLF
-548 PFKEAIPQGGGAQ
+548 PRREAIPSGGAS
-561 TVQTAEEEGGI
+561 VGGAPAPVEEGI
-572 PKATEKGDVTPPMPG
+572 PKASEPGDVTPPMPG
-587 KVVKILVKEGEPVQQ
+587 KVVKILVSEGQPVEQ
-602 GQTVATVEAM
+602 GQTVAIVEAM
-612 KMENEVHAPIDGIVK
+612 KMENEIHAPIEGIVK
-627 KIFAKPGD
+627 KVFAKPGD
-635 QVNPDQA
+635 QVNPDEA
-642 IMRIVPH
+642 ILRIEPY
-649 KEDNSYQ
+649 KEDKSYQ

>member
-1 MVVNPEVIEEIREKL
+1 MVEVIEEIRQKL
-16 KEVKN
+16 KDLKG

-54 LCEALDKCGFYAV
+54 LCEKLDKVGFYAV

-100 KLQMLFRGQNIVGYK
+100 KLQMLLRGQNIVGYRPR
-115 TKSDYTVKKFVEK
+115 SDKVVKKFVEK
-128 AIENG
+128 AIKNG

-144 DNRNIETAVKAIKEF
+144 DNRNIEVAVKAIKEF
-159 GGEVHAEISYTRSPI
+159 GGEVHAEISYTRSPV
-174 HTYELWMRYAEELA
+174 HTYEKWMEYARELA
-188 ELEPDWISFKDA
+188 EMEPDWISFKDA

-205 PFECYQIIKGIKE
+205 PLECYQIIKGIKE
-218 VTGGKIPVLLH
+218 ATEGKIPVLLH

-268 ETIIAALEGT
+268 ETVVAALQGT

-284 DLQKVSEAAE
+284 DLQKISEASD
-294 IAKKIKKKYKK
+294 IAREIKKKYKK

-333 LMEANALDKIE
+333 LIEANAIEKLE

-349 VPRVEKDLG
+349 VPNVERDLG

-388 KEVREYVEG
+388 KETRDYVEG

-403 GPISKE
+403 GPLSKE
-409 LAEKILGPGKEP
+409 LVEKILGPGKEP
-421 DFSTRAADYADPQ
+421 DFSKRPGDLADQ
-434 EWEKAKK
+434 NEWDKAYK
-441 ELQELFGR
+441 EVKGLLNR
-449 EPTDEEILLYILFP
+449 EPTDEEVLLYILFP
-463 MQAKEFFELREK
+463 MQAKEFFLLREK
-475 GELHPEP
+475 GELHSEP
-482 VDAELPE
+482 VE
-489 VAETKPGEVPGAAPV
+489 EVPAEEVPTGKVEGAAPI
-504 EFEITYHGEKFKVKI
+504 EFELTYHGEKFKVKI
-519 EGVSVDAEA
+519 EGVSVHSEP
-528 GKPRKYYVRINNKLE
+528 GKPRKYYIRINDRLE
-543 EIQLK
+543 EVQLK
-548 PFKEAIPQGGGAQ
+548 PIKEAVPKGEGVSLP
-561 TVQTAEEEGGI
+561 TKEEVGI
-572 PKATEKGDVTPPMPG
+572 PKATEPGDVSPPMPG
-587 KVVKILVKEGEPVQQ
+587 KVSKILVKEGEPVEK
-602 GQTVATVEAM
+602 GKTVAIVEAM
-612 KMENEVHAPIDGIVK
+612 KMENEIHAPIDGIVK
-627 KIFAKPGD
+627 KIFVKVGD
-635 QVNPDQA
+635 QVTPEDA
-642 IMRIVPH
+642 LMRIEPF
-649 KEDNSYQ
+649 KEDKSYQ

>member
-1 MVVNPEVIEEIREKL
+1 MVELIEEIREKL
-16 KEVKN
+16 KEYEK
-21 KGFKKK
+21 KGVRKK
-27 ILITDLTPRDGQQCK
+27 IHISDLTPRDGQQCK

-54 LCEALDKCGFYAV
+54 LCEKLDKCGFYAV

-76 VCLRYLKEDPWER
+76 VCLRYLREDPWER

-100 KLQMLFRGQNIVGYK
+100 KLQMLFRGQNIVGYRPR
-115 TKSDYTVKKFVEK
+115 SDKTVKKFVEK
-128 AIENG
+128 CIENG

-144 DNRNIETAVKAIKEF
+144 DNRNIEVAVKAIKEF
-159 GGEVHAEISYTRSPI
+159 GGEVHAEISYTRSPV
-174 HTYELWMRYAEELA
+174 HTYEKWMEYARELA
-188 ELEPDWISFKDA
+188 EMEPDWISFKDA
-200 TGIMQ
+200 TGIMP
-205 PFECYQIIKGIKE
+205 PFECYQIIKGLKE
-218 VTGGKIPVLLH
+218 ATEGKIPVLLH

-236 ATMNHI
+236 ATINHM

-268 ETIIAALEGT
+268 ETIVAALQGT

-284 DLQKVSEAAE
+284 DLAKIAEAAE
-294 IAKKIKKKYKK
+294 EAKKIKKKYKK

-349 VPRVEKDLG
+349 VPRVEADLG

-381 ERYKVIT
+381 ERYKTIT
-388 KEVREYVEG
+388 KEVRDYVEG

-421 DFSTRAADYADPQ
+421 DFSIRPGDLADQ
-434 EWEKAKK
+434 NEWEKARDEVYKII
-441 ELQELFGR
+441 GR
-449 EPTDEEILLYILFP
+449 EPTEEEILLYILFP
-463 MQAKEFFELREK
+463 MQAKEFLTLREK

-482 VDAELPE
+482 VEELPE
-489 VAETKPGEVPGAAPV
+489 VTEAPAGTLANAAPV
-504 EFEITYHGEKFKVKI
+504 EFDIVYHGEKFRVKV
-519 EGVSVDAEA
+519 EGVSAHSEP
-528 GKPRKYYVRINNKLE
+528 GKPRKYYVRIDGRLE
-543 EIQLK
+543 EIQLS
-548 PFKEAIPQGGGAQ
+548 PIKEAVPSGGASAV
-561 TVQTAEEEGGI
+561 TPEEETGI
-572 PKATEKGDVTPPMPG
+572 PKASQPGDATTPMPG
-587 KVVKILVKEGEPVQQ
+587 KVVKILVEENQPVEK
-602 GQTVATVEAM
+602 GQTIAIVEAM
-612 KMENEVHAPIDGIVK
+612 KMENEIHAPIDGIVK
-627 KIFAKPGD
+627 KIFVKPGD
-635 QVNPDQA
+635 QVNPDDA
-642 IMRIVPH
+642 LIRIEPY
-649 KEDNSYQ
+649 KEDKSYQ